1 MKVLITGATG
11 FIGNYVIKEL
21 LKIKDC
27 KIIATSL
34 LSVDKAKDFDWYDQV
49 IYKCQDLNDSKNDY
63 FSFFE
68 KPNLLI
74 HLAWQG
80 LPNYTELFHFEK
92 NLFLNYK
99 FIKNL
104 IENGLKDLS
113 VIGTCLEY
121 GMKSG
126 CLSED
131 CLTNPVTSYGLAK
144 DTLRKFLEQY
154 NNLYSFNFKWIRLFY
169 LYGEGQNPK
178 SLLSQLDKALDN
190 GEDVFNMSGGEQLRD
205 YLPVEKAAEYIVKIS
220 LQDEINGRINCC
232 SGKPISIRHLVEN
245 HIKRRKK
252 KINLNLGF
260 YPYLDYEPFAFWG
273 DNKKLD
279 KILNDTKKRGLQ
291 NII

>member
-11 FIGNYVIKEL
+11 FIGNHVLKEL
-21 LKIKDC
+21 LKIEDC

-34 LSVDKAKDFDWYDQV
+34 MSVDKAREFDWYDHV
-49 IYKCQDLNDSKNDY
+49 KYICHDLNDSNDNY
-63 FSFFE
+63 FTFFE
-68 KPNLLI
+68 KPDLLI

-92 NLFLNYK
+92 NLFLSYY

-126 CLSED
+126 RLSED
-131 CLTNPVTSYGLAK
+131 FLTNPVTPYGLAK
-144 DTLRKFLEQY
+144 DTLRKFLEEF
-154 NNLYSFNFKWIRLFY
+154 NTVLSFNLKWIRLFY

-178 SLLSQLDKALDN
+178 SLLSQLDRALDK

-205 YLPVEKAAEYIVKIS
+205 YLPIEKAAEFIVKIS
-220 LQDEINGRINCC
+220 LQNEINGRINCC
-232 SGKPISIRHLVEN
+232 NGKPISIRNLVEN
-245 HIKRRKK
+245 HLKKRNK
-252 KINLNLGF
+252 KIKLNLGY

-273 DNKKLD
+273 DNRKLKSILKLSD
-279 KILNDTKKRGLQ
+279 KT
-291 NII
+291 